1 VTKTRRLVGQRNTR
15 PRALI
20 PLRCTSLWVVMI
32 LLVACGESDRSDGIP
47 PGETVVEEGRASLIT
62 TSINDRKESWQV
74 WDSQSDWNGYGGYQ
88 TLGTASIYS
97 RAVASDQL
105 QRGDVL
111 SIGFTLTETADGL
124 GADLID
130 ISVKKRSAGS
140 GSFGSENDG
149 TARIS
154 IQSATKDGES
164 MHIIG
169 DFSGTLPFQNYGSR
183 DADLSNVLEIE
194 GGHFDVVLAPL
205 SR

>member
-1 VTKTRRLVGQRNTR
+1 
-15 PRALI
+15 
-20 PLRCTSLWVVMI
+20 MI
-32 LLVACGESDRSDGIP
+32 LLVACGGSDRSDGVSR
-47 PGETVVEEGRASLIT
+47 GETVVEEGRASLIT
-62 TSINDRKESWQV
+62 TSINDRKESWHV
-74 WDSQSDWNGYGGYQ
+74 RDSQSDWNGYGGYQ
-88 TLGTASIYS
+88 TLGIANIYS
-97 RAVASDQL
+97 SAVASDQL

-124 GADLID
+124 GAVLID

-154 IQSATKDGES
+154 IQSATEQGES
-164 MHIIG
+164 MHIVG
-169 DFSGTLPFQNYGSR
+169 RFSGTLPFQNYGSR
-183 DADLSNVLEIE
+183 DTDLSNVLEIE